1 MHDVDVSPARA
12 APGRNPVIGSWTEIN
27 DYAPVL
33 KWLLVNIVLAI
44 GLFDQEL
51 VEQVAAATAV

>member
-1 MHDVDVSPARA
+1 MQDIDVAPAKTL
-12 APGRNPVIGSWTEIN
+12 PGRNPVIGSRAEIA

-44 GLFDQEL
+44 GLFALWAFGLIQ
-51 VEQVAAATAV
+51 QVLAT

>member
-1 MHDVDVSPARA
+1 MQDIDVAPVKAG
-12 APGRNPVIGSWTEIN
+12 PGRNPVIGSWAEIN

-44 GLFDQEL
+44 GLWL
-51 VEQVAAATAV
+51 SGRRAGII